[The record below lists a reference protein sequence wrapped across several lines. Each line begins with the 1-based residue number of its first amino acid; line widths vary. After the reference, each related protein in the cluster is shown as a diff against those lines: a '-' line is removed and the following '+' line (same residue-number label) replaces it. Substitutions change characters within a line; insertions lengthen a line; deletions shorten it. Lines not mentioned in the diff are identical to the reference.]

1 MGPGHHAQGSHM
13 APSACIVP
21 RTVPASVRIP
31 WEPMSWPWGSEVRSC
46 TLEAAASDTCPRS
59 QDSRLMQALEL
70 VPRGVNS
77 LPVTIEG

>member
-1 MGPGHHAQGSHM
+1 MYCPQGYPCLRAHSLGAHVLAM
-13 APSACIVP
+13 
-21 RTVPASVRIP
+21 
-31 WEPMSWPWGSEVRSC
+31 GSEVRLC